1 MCFNTVV
8 VNPRRKDIRVQVL
21 NLLTFARYNR
31 DGFSIYLVD
40 GNEEKIY
47 RTLDFEK
54 FVEFIKENVKR
65 PQLLHMHFRAA
76 SSGSISLRNVHMW
89 RVSSNSDENNYY
101 YVSHNG
107 FVYKFARIYYTPP
120 NIYYWGSVIPAV
132 AKTKSAKKIKEE
144 LEEIIE
150 EENDSDTLQFIKTED
165 FRNALFNDLN
175 SFNEVLEKYSFW
187 GVLFATNKK
196 HIVAISYG
204 KPLHVVLS
212 NSVLYLSNENIIPIV
227 ARKKKIYG
235 FEFEDALHTAYEDV
249 VILFDVERLNVE
261 KIVKLKRKIYYYT
274 KTCSNSKSCVS
285 KNEEL
290 DEETLRK
297 LDETYWWYY

>member
-1 MCFNTVV
+1 MCFNTVI
-8 VNPRRKDIRVQVL
+8 VNPRRKDIRVPVL
-21 NLLTFARYNR
+21 NMLTFARANR
-31 DGFSIYLVD
+31 DGFSVYLVD
-40 GNEEKIY
+40 RNEEKIY

-54 FVEFIKENVKR
+54 FVEFIKENVKS

-107 FVYKFARIYYTPP
+107 FVHKFARIYYTPP
-120 NIYYWGSVIPAV
+120 NIYYWGSVIPKI

-144 LEEIIE
+144 LEEIIR

-175 SFNEVLEKYSFW
+175 SFNEILEKYSFW
-187 GVLFATNKK
+187 GVLFATNRK
-196 HIVAISYG
+196 HTIAISYG

-212 NSVLYLSNENIIPIV
+212 NSILYFSNEDITSLV
-227 ARKKKIYG
+227 AKKKKIYG
-235 FEFEDALHTAYEDV
+235 FDFIDALHATYEDV
-249 VILFDVERLNVE
+249 VIVFNLEKMDVEKV
-261 KIVKLKRKIYYYT
+261 IKLERKIYYYY
-274 KTCSNSKSCVS
+274 NSKNKTI
-285 KNEEL
+285 KNCKV
-290 DEETLRK
+290 DEETLK
-297 LDETYWWYY
+297 NLDETWWWYY